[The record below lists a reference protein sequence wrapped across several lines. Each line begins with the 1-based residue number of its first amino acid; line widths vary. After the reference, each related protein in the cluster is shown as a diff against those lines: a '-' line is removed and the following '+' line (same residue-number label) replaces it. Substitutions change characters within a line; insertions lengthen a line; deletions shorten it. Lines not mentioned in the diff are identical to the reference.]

1 MKGICMA
8 KFKYRMQN
16 IQDVKLK
23 LESQAQIAYGI
34 ANQKY
39 LAEQQKLQELIIRRT
54 GYEKALKDLLE
65 GNLDVKKV
73 SQARADVNTMKTLVR
88 RQMIVVH
95 KAELELNEA
104 RQKLNELMVERKTHE
119 KLRERAFERFKQEM
133 KENESKEIDELVSFT
148 YNSK

>member
-1 MKGICMA
+1 MA

-16 IQDVKLK
+16 ILDIKLK
-23 LESQAQIAYGI
+23 LESQAKIAYGI

-39 LAEQQKLQELIIRRT
+39 LAEQKNLQELLMRRA
-54 GYEKALKDLLE
+54 GYEKALKDLLN
-65 GNLDVKKV
+65 GTLDVKKV

-88 RQMIVVH
+88 RQMIEVH

-104 RQKLNELMVERKTHE
+104 RQKLNEVMVERKTHE
-119 KLRERAFERFKQEM
+119 KLRERAFEQFKDEM
-133 KENESKEIDELVSFT
+133 KQGESKEIDELVSFT